1 MSEFFATMLALTII
15 IGVVWGVFALLA
27 FSVSLVSLMGV
38 PQGLLYFLAGICFAG
53 LYKKIGRCFADFCDM
68 VWGKIS
74 SMIRFR

>member
-1 MSEFFATMLALTII
+1 
-15 IGVVWGVFALLA
+15 
-27 FSVSLVSLMGV
+27 LVSSMGV